1 MTTIYRYRGDTA
13 PDRITVRDADGV
25 AINITDYTF
34 LLTVNS
40 NKAPSSTSGQV
51 LQMTG
56 EIINAAAGTVEFS
69 CTVQQANILPGK
81 YYYDVQMTDS
91 DGRVLTIIY
100 GAYII
105 RQDITK

>member
-13 PDRITVRDADGV
+13 PDRVTVRDTDGEIV
-25 AINITDYTF
+25 NITDYTF

-40 NKAPSSTSGQV
+40 NKAPSGTSGQV
-51 LQMTG
+51 MQVAGVIT
-56 EIINAAAGTVEFS
+56 NAAGGTVVFS
-69 CTVQQANILPGK
+69 PTAQQADILPGK

-91 DGRVLTIIY
+91 DGMILTILF